1 MLPGQ
6 SSVQPLRELVAAG
19 EKCGA
24 RECRH
29 AVAVVLTAQAR
40 VYATK
45 NGVKLV
51 NEYQG
56 SQGSGSAS
64 AFFYVHENN
73 ADTAPWLYNQTPPPV
88 SPAAGGT
95 GA

>member
-24 RECRH
+24 RECQH

-56 SQGSGSAS
+56 SQGSGPAS

-73 ADTAPWLYNQTPPPV
+73 ADTAPWLYNQTPPLV